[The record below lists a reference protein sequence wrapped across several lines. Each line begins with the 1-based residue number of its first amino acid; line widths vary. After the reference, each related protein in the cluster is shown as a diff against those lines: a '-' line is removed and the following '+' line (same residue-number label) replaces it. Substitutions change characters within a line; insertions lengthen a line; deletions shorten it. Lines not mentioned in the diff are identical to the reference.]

1 MSDLNSINSYLDFA
15 GLSNLRA
22 KAKDDQESAAK
33 EVGRQFEAMFV
44 QMMMKSVRQ
53 ANETIK
59 SDLMGSSAVD
69 TFEEMYHNEL
79 SQVMAS
85 NDAFGISD
93 WLVQHVNNQSVQ
105 SSRPTKFDIEKS
117 VEFPLETNQGNIEEI
132 GNRW

>member
-1 MSDLNSINSYLDFA
+1 MSDVNAIKSYLDFA

-22 KAKDDQESAAK
+22 KAKGDQTSAAK

-44 QMMMKSVRQ
+44 QMMMKSIRQ
-53 ANETIK
+53 ANESIK

-79 SQVMAS
+79 SQVMAN

-93 WLVQHVNNQSVQ
+93 WLVRHVNNQSTQ
-105 SSRPTKFDIEKS
+105 TSKISKFDGEKS
-117 VEFPLETNQGNIEEI
+117 TSFPLEKDGDIEEMI
-132 GNRW
+132 

>member
-1 MSDLNSINSYLDFA
+1 MSGVNAIKSYLDFA

-22 KAKDDQESAAK
+22 KANDDQTSAAK

-53 ANETIK
+53 ANESIK
-59 SDLMGSSAVD
+59 SDLMGSSAVN

-79 SQVMAS
+79 SQVMAN

-93 WLVQHVNNQSVQ
+93 WLVRHVNNQSTQ
-105 SSRPTKFDIEKS
+105 TLKPNKFGPS
-117 VEFPLETNQGNIEEI
+117 VLKGGHRTL
-132 GNRW
+132 

>member
-1 MSDLNSINSYLDFA
+1 MSETNSINSYLDFS
-15 GLSNLRA
+15 GFSHLRA
-22 KAKDDQESAAK
+22 KAKDDQNSAAK

-44 QMMMKSVRQ
+44 QMMLKSVRQ

-79 SQVMAS
+79 SQVMAA

-93 WLVQHVNNQSVQ
+93 WLVKHVNNQTN
-105 SSRPTKFDIEKS
+105 SSRNARYYEDISKNVLPINETKRIK
-117 VEFPLETNQGNIEEI
+117 EE
-132 GNRW
+132 G

>member
-105 SSRPTKFDIEKS
+105 SSRPTKFDIEKLS
-117 VEFPLETNQGNIEEI
+117 DFPLETKQGNIEEI
-132 GNRW
+132 L

>member
-59 SDLMGSSAVD
+59 SCLLYTS
-69 TFEEMYHNEL
+69 
-79 SQVMAS
+79 
-85 NDAFGISD
+85 DAAD
-93 WLVQHVNNQSVQ
+93 
-105 SSRPTKFDIEKS
+105 E
-117 VEFPLETNQGNIEEI
+117 
-132 GNRW
+132 

>member
-1 MSDLNSINSYLDFA
+1 MSDINLINSYLDFA

-117 VEFPLETNQGNIEEI
+117 VEFPLETNQGNIEEML
-132 GNRW
+132 

>member
-105 SSRPTKFDIEKS
+105 ASRPTKFDIEKS
-117 VEFPLETNQGNIEEI
+117 VEFPLETKQGKIKEML
-132 GNRW
+132 

>member
-105 SSRPTKFDIEKS
+105 SSRPTKFDVEKS
-117 VEFPLETNQGNIEEI
+117 SEFTLEIKQGDIEEI
-132 GNRW
+132 L

>member
-1 MSDLNSINSYLDFA
+1 MSETNSINSYLDFS
-15 GLSNLRA
+15 GFSHLRA
-22 KAKDDQESAAK
+22 KAKDDQNSAAK

-44 QMMMKSVRQ
+44 QMMLKSVRQ

-79 SQVMAS
+79 SQVMAA

-93 WLVQHVNNQSVQ
+93 WLVKHVNNQTN
-105 SSRPTKFDIEKS
+105 SSKNARYYEDISENGLPINETKRIK
-117 VEFPLETNQGNIEEI
+117 EE
-132 GNRW
+132 G

>member
-22 KAKDDQESAAK
+22 KAKDDQDSAAK

-117 VEFPLETNQGNIEEI
+117 SEFPFETKQGNIEEI
-132 GNRW
+132 L

>member
-1 MSDLNSINSYLDFA
+1 MSDLNSINSYLDFT

-22 KAKDDQESAAK
+22 KAKDDQASAAK

-117 VEFPLETNQGNIEEI
+117 VEFPLETNQGNIEEML
-132 GNRW
+132 

>member
-59 SDLMGSSAVD
+59 V
-69 TFEEMYHNEL
+69 T
-79 SQVMAS
+79 
-85 NDAFGISD
+85 
-93 WLVQHVNNQSVQ
+93 
-105 SSRPTKFDIEKS
+105 
-117 VEFPLETNQGNIEEI
+117 
-132 GNRW
+132 

>member
-117 VEFPLETNQGNIEEI
+117 AEFPLETKQGNIEEI
-132 GNRW
+132 L

>member
-117 VEFPLETNQGNIEEI
+117 VEFPLETKQGKIKEML
-132 GNRW
+132 

>member
-22 KAKDDQESAAK
+22 KAKDDQASAAK

-105 SSRPTKFDIEKS
+105 PSRPTKFDVEKS
-117 VEFPLETNQGNIEEI
+117 SEFPLETKQGNIEEI
-132 GNRW
+132 L

>member
-22 KAKDDQESAAK
+22 KAKDNQESAAK

-85 NDAFGISD
+85 NDAFGISE

-105 SSRPTKFDIEKS
+105 SSRSTKFDIEKS
-117 VEFPLETNQGNIEEI
+117 SEFPLETKQGNIEEI
-132 GNRW
+132 L

>member
-53 ANETIK
+53 ANDTIK

-105 SSRPTKFDIEKS
+105 PSRPTKFDIEKS
-117 VEFPLETNQGNIEEI
+117 AEFPLETKQGNIEEI
-132 GNRW
+132 L

>member
-117 VEFPLETNQGNIEEI
+117 VEFPLETNQGNIEEML
-132 GNRW
+132 

>member
-22 KAKDDQESAAK
+22 KAKDDQASAAK

-93 WLVQHVNNQSVQ
+93 WLVQHVNNQSVK

-117 VEFPLETNQGNIEEI
+117 VEFPLETKQGKIKEML
-132 GNRW
+132 

>member
-105 SSRPTKFDIEKS
+105 SSRPTKFDIKNLLNFLLKLS
-117 VEFPLETNQGNIEEI
+117 KAT
-132 GNRW
+132 

>member
-1 MSDLNSINSYLDFA
+1 MSDLNLINSYLDFA

-105 SSRPTKFDIEKS
+105 PSRPTKFDIEKS
-117 VEFPLETNQGNIEEI
+117 AEFPLETKQGNIEEI
-132 GNRW
+132 L

>member
-59 SDLMGSSAVD
+59 SDLMSSSAVD

-117 VEFPLETNQGNIEEI
+117 VEFPLETNQGNIEEML
-132 GNRW
+132 

>member
-1 MSDLNSINSYLDFA
+1 MSDLNSINSYLDFT

-22 KAKDDQESAAK
+22 KAKDDQASAAK

-59 SDLMGSSAVD
+59 SHLIGSSAVD

-117 VEFPLETNQGNIEEI
+117 VEFPLETKQGKIKEML
-132 GNRW
+132 

>member
-117 VEFPLETNQGNIEEI
+117 VEFPLETKQGNIEEI
-132 GNRW
+132 L

>member
-1 MSDLNSINSYLDFA
+1 MSDVNAIKSYLDFA

-22 KAKDDQESAAK
+22 KAKDDQTSAAK

-44 QMMMKSVRQ
+44 QMMMKSIRQ
-53 ANETIK
+53 ANESIK

-79 SQVMAS
+79 SQVMAN

-93 WLVQHVNNQSVQ
+93 WLVGMLIISQLKLQRQVNLMGKNRLV
-105 SSRPTKFDIEKS
+105 SS
-117 VEFPLETNQGNIEEI
+117 
-132 GNRW
+132 

>member
-117 VEFPLETNQGNIEEI
+117 VEFPLETKQGNIKEML
-132 GNRW
+132 

>member
-1 MSDLNSINSYLDFA
+1 MSDIKSINSYLDFA
-15 GLSNLRA
+15 GLSTLRA
-22 KAKDDQESAAK
+22 KAKDNQESAAK

-117 VEFPLETNQGNIEEI
+117 SEFPLKTKQGNIEEI
-132 GNRW
+132 L